1 MTKLQAA
8 ITLLRFL
15 LVALF
20 GALVM
25 FQAVILPGSFGY
37 MAEESPEHAHL
48 KWPLLAVSI
57 LGLLCA
63 QVVIVCTWRLL
74 TMVEDDRIFTEQSE
88 VWANAIVVAIGAA
101 WVLLA
106 GLFLYVTPQLNDPG
120 YPVLMMMMLL
130 SGAGFGFLMI
140 VMRALLRR
148 ATVLRTAV
156 EAMR

>member
-1 MTKLQAA
+1 
-8 ITLLRFL
+8 
-15 LVALF
+15 
-20 GALVM
+20 
-25 FQAVILPGSFGY
+25 
-37 MAEESPEHAHL
+37 
-48 KWPLLAVSI
+48 
-57 LGLLCA
+57 LLCA

>member
-1 MTKLQAA
+1 
-8 ITLLRFL
+8 LLRL
-15 LVALF
+15 VLVALF

-25 FQAVILPGSFGY
+25 FQAVILPGTFGY

-74 TMVEDDRIFTEQSE
+74 TMVEDDRIFTAQSE
-88 VWANAIVVAIGAA
+88 AWANAIVVAIGAA

-120 YPVLMMMMLL
+120 YPVLMTMLLL
-130 SGAGFGFLMI
+130 SGAGFAFLM
-140 VMRALLRR
+140 VVLRALLRR
-148 ATVLRTAV
+148 ATALRAAV
-156 EAMR
+156 DAP

>member
-106 GLFLYVTPQLNDPG
+106 GLFLDVTPELTDPG
-120 YPVLMMMMLL
+120 HPT
-130 SGAGFGFLMI
+130 
-140 VMRALLRR
+140 R
-148 ATVLRTAV
+148 
-156 EAMR
+156 